1 MYTRFARFLAPLI
14 LAMIA
19 QELSA
24 QFLNGGMARVP
35 QATRTLAAFGL
46 AYGLMS
52 VLSAPLHQSRQLG
65 LAMIDSMAQLRTGAG
80 VIFVSGAA
88 LSLATMALG
97 GDGPGRWLVEDLHEI
112 DASLADQAQTAL
124 LWLVS
129 LSFISGLARYYSG
142 LLARVRRTEIISAGS
157 LAAIGVRITSV
168 FLLIDMAFVERH
180 TPGDGG

>member
-1 MYTRFARFLAPLI
+1 
-14 LAMIA
+14 
-19 QELSA
+19 
-24 QFLNGGMARVP
+24 
-35 QATRTLAAFGL
+35 
-46 AYGLMS
+46 
-52 VLSAPLHQSRQLG
+52 
-65 LAMIDSMAQLRTGAG
+65 MIDSMAQLRTGAG